1 MGHAASHSYS
11 SKNWVTASIFPAA
24 NPSFD
29 LALAE
34 PTQT

>member
-1 MGHAASHSYS
+1 MGHAASHNSS
-11 SKNWVTASIFPAA
+11 SKKWVTASVFLAA

-29 LALAE
+29 LAVAE

>member
-1 MGHAASHSYS
+1 MGHAASHNCS
-11 SKNWVTASIFPAA
+11 SKNWATASIFLAA